1 MISRASA
8 VRYDREASSGRNL
21 PLLVSVETVEGEE
34 HEVFLKPTG
43 RPELSVVGLAAEV
56 LAACLAGHLG
66 LPICRPFLVDLAPE
80 WVASI
85 PDAGLREML
94 SKSNPVAFGS
104 QAAGLGWRPWV
115 GEDILTQARRSAA
128 LAIFAFDAFIENPD
142 RKPSNPNLLV
152 KGDAF
157 RIIDH
162 ELALRVIGIFPRPAP
177 WLEGNLAHLM
187 APDGHLFAGRLKG
200 SELDLAPVRAAWS
213 GLTDDH
219 LSDYEA
225 CLPLQWVDAMAT
237 VAAAL
242 THVRT
247 IRDRIDDCLEEVGRA
262 LA

>member
-1 MISRASA
+1 MISWASA
-8 VRYDREASSGRNL
+8 IRYDREALSGRNL
-21 PLLVSVETVEGEE
+21 PLLVSVETTEGEE
-34 HEVFLKPTG
+34 YEVFLKPSG
-43 RPELSVVGLAAEV
+43 RPELSVTGLAAEV

-66 LPICRPFLVDLAPE
+66 LPICRPFLVELAPE
-80 WVASI
+80 WIVSI
-85 PDAGLREML
+85 PDSTVRDML

-104 QAAGLGWRPWV
+104 QSAGLGWRPWV
-115 GEDILTQARRSAA
+115 AEDILTQARRAAA

-152 KGDAF
+152 KGDAL

-162 ELALRVIGIFPRPAP
+162 ELALRVMGIFPRPAP
-177 WLEGNLAHLM
+177 WKEGNLAHM
-187 APDGHLFAGRLKG
+187 MVPDGHLFAGRLKG
-200 SELDLAPVRAAWS
+200 SPLDLIPIREAWS

-225 CLPLQWVDAMAT
+225 CLPLQWADAMGM

-247 IRDRIDDCLEEVGRA
+247 VRDRIDDCLEEVGRA
-262 LA
+262 LS